1 MAPMN
6 KIRLSTCRI
15 CRMFIGRRRNSEE
28 TYVILLTLTYIRM
41 KENNLQKIVYLFKET
56 WKWYMKSLDL
66 LYKLEIYL
74 KITTEIFG
82 SKPVIDI
89 KFKK

>member
-1 MAPMN
+1 
-6 KIRLSTCRI
+6 
-15 CRMFIGRRRNSEE
+15 
-28 TYVILLTLTYIRM
+28 M

-56 WKWYMKSLDL
+56 WEWYMKSLDL